1 MKYAKLYE
9 KIGYTFKNEAYLV
22 HAMTRTAYAR
32 EHETPMNET
41 MDSLAVLGDAVLDL
55 VMICEIMAEGGY
67 DKGEITRKKIDA
79 VNMTVVRKIAERL
92 ELPSYMQWGKGELR
106 MQIWTSGRVSAECF
120 EALVGAAYMDGGVEA
135 ATTIIRTVRTP
146 HGSAK

>member
-9 KIGYTFKNEAYLV
+9 GIGYTFKNEAYLD

-32 EHETPMNET
+32 ENKIPMNKT
-41 MDSLAVLGDAVLDL
+41 MDSLAILGDAVLDL
-55 VMICEIMAEGGY
+55 VMICEIMMDGEC

-92 ELPSYMQWGKGELR
+92 DLPSYVRWGKGELR
-106 MQIWTSGRVSAECF
+106 MQVWTSGRVSAECF
-120 EALVGAAYMDGGVEA
+120 EALIGAAYMDGGVDA
-135 ATTIIRTVRTP
+135 TTTIIKIARML
-146 HGSAK
+146 